1 MFLPRKEKNKILPFI
16 QCSITFAP
24 RLQRRLTSEYLLKER
39 GNRIMF
45 HAFYFNS
52 LHSMNTSPN
61 HQLLRTHSTER
72 HSQVNR
78 NRAFSHC
85 KFAVHST
92 QILLDYQSLSTWTC
106 NFIYSTNFIE
116 WQYIRLWYTSFLMEF
131 C

>member
-39 GNRIMF
+39 GHRIMF

-52 LHSMNTSPN
+52 LHSTNTSPN
-61 HQLLRTHSTER
+61 HLLLRTHSTER

-92 QILLDYQSLSTWTC
+92 QIISLCLLELAISFTQQILLNDNISASGILLS
-106 NFIYSTNFIE
+106 
-116 WQYIRLWYTSFLMEF
+116 
-131 C
+131 